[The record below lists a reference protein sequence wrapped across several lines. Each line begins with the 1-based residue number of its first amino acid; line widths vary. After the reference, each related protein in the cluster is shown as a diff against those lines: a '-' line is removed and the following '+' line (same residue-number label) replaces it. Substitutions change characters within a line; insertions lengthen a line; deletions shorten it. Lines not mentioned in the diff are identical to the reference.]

1 MNIDRFINYLDTYK
15 TKSNINFEELSL
27 LISNINNEYIN
38 QDLHSTFFSGSIAK
52 QPLHYIINLENSPNT
67 HVSII
72 TNKHNHSTTHYN
84 KSTKKI
90 ILNQKP
96 YKQHLY
102 TTQLNDIKKYNLV
115 FNQCPISSTSNTNL
129 FSPTIKES
137 YTIDQ
142 KIDTIQDILNIL
154 EKYASPKIDDTKEYN
169 IDLENLIKIKP
180 ELQELNAMIGM
191 HDLKKCILSQLIYFL
206 QNMHL
211 HPEGNSKESDYK
223 HTVVY
228 GPPGTGKTEIAKIIG
243 RMYSKIGVLK
253 NGTFKKVT
261 RNDLVAGYLG
271 QTAIK
276 TKNVINDCLG
286 GVLFIDEAYSLSN
299 LNDLDNFS
307 KECIDTL
314 CESLSDHKNDL
325 MVIIAGYESELDK
338 HFFKAN
344 AGLESR
350 FVWRFKISEYNSN
363 ELKEIFLKKVK
374 CAGWIIEENTNT
386 LLCKWFDKHKA
397 DFKGYGRDIESL
409 FFYSKICH
417 SKRVYGKS
425 PQQKRHMNMEDIE
438 QGMKLFIENKRN
450 SLDEKETQK
459 VRQII
464 QTMYL

>member
-1 MNIDRFINYLDTYK
+1 MNIGNFINSLDIYK
-15 TKSNINFEELSL
+15 KKSNINFEELSL

-38 QDLHSTFFSGSIAK
+38 QELHSTFFSGSVAK

-72 TNKHNHSTTHYN
+72 TNKPNTSNSN
-84 KSTKKI
+84 KCTKKI
-90 ILNQKP
+90 VLNRKS

-102 TTQLNDIKKYNLV
+102 TTELNNIKKYNLIS
-115 FNQCPISSTSNTNL
+115 NQSPTSANTNSL
-129 FSPTIKES
+129 LTPIIKES
-137 YTIDQ
+137 YIIDEKINTIE
-142 KIDTIQDILNIL
+142 DILKIL
-154 EKYASPKIDDTKEYN
+154 EKYASPKIDNTKEYN
-169 IDLENLIKIKP
+169 IDLENLLRIKP

-206 QNMHL
+206 QNMHI

-253 NGTFKKVT
+253 NGIFKKVT

-299 LNDLDNFS
+299 SNDLDNFS

-350 FVWRFKISEYNSN
+350 FVWRFKINEYNSN
-363 ELKEIFLKKVK
+363 ELKEIILKKLK
-374 CAGWIIEENTNT
+374 CAGGIMEENTNT
-386 LLCKWFDKHKA
+386 L
-397 DFKGYGRDIESL
+397 
-409 FFYSKICH
+409 
-417 SKRVYGKS
+417 
-425 PQQKRHMNMEDIE
+425 
-438 QGMKLFIENKRN
+438 
-450 SLDEKETQK
+450 
-459 VRQII
+459 
-464 QTMYL
+464 